1 MSIEIKLEKPLGNPL
16 SKENHAELADL
27 DLLAFYPEN
36 DCEIFPGNLEEHEVV
51 FWLDEKYLVVGTSIY
66 EEEPGSGAF
75 WTISP
80 DRTMLTYSHVE
91 SM

>member
-1 MSIEIKLEKPLGNPL
+1 MSIEIKLEKPLENPL

-27 DLLAFYPEN
+27 DLLVFYPEN
-36 DCEIFPGNLEEHEVV
+36 DCETFQENLEERGVA

-66 EEEPGSGAF
+66 EEEPGCGTF
-75 WTISP
+75 WAISA
-80 DRTMLTYSHVE
+80 DRIKLTYSHVE